1 MSLAAQHD
9 QDLLFRI
16 ARGDQEAFTRL
27 FEQYH
32 HRLGAFVY
40 GITRSREQAEEIVLD
55 VFLKIWMTREILGEV
70 NNFPSY
76 LFLVARN
83 ASISAL
89 RKTIRERNFK
99 ASIENHL
106 LQDTGPE
113 DQKEFY
119 LSLIDNAIEDL
130 PPQQKKVFLLSRSL
144 GMTYAEIGEELG
156 ISPFT
161 VRAHIQ
167 QAVAA
172 ITRTVRSRAS
182 RELVLIGII
191 LQSLKNNFPD

>member
-1 MSLAAQHD
+1 MSLPAQHD

-32 HRLGAFVY
+32 HRLGAFVF
-40 GITRSREQAEEIVLD
+40 GITRSKEQAEEIVLD
-55 VFLKIWMTREILGEV
+55 VFLKIWMTREVLAEV

-89 RKTIRERNFK
+89 RKTIRERNLK
-99 ASIENHL
+99 ANLHNQSVEDAG
-106 LQDTGPE
+106 QE

-119 LSLIDNAIEDL
+119 LSLIDRAIEDL
-130 PPQQKKVFLLSRSL
+130 PPQQKKVFLLSRSQ
-144 GMTYAEIGEELG
+144 GMTYSEIGGELG

-167 QAVAA
+167 QAVAS
-172 ITRTVRSRAS
+172 ITRTVRSRAG
-182 RELVLIGII
+182 RELVLIGLF
-191 LQSLKNNFPD
+191 LQSIKNNFPD